1 MQREPNRTI
10 LRVMRHEGGWAVEED
25 GQFFGHSY
33 DREVAK
39 AHASKRARELHD
51 VHRGCQVRMN
61 GEAGYIG
68 G

>member
-1 MQREPNRTI
+1 
-10 LRVMRHEGGWAVEED
+10 MRHEGGWAVEED